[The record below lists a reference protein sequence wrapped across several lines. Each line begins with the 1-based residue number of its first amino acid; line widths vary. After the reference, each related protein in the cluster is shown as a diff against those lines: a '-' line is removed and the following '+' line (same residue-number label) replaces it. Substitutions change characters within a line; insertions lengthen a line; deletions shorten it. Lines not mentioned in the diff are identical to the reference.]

1 MKQLLSVTV
10 TTKTWTQG
18 NQAWFDAKIK
28 PGATVEVHWGDG
40 KHSVFPLL
48 QLEWCFFNLFCRHVA
63 V

>member
-28 PGATVEVHWGDG
+28 PGATVEVNWGDG
-40 KHSVFPLL
+40 KLS
-48 QLEWCFFNLFCRHVA
+48 
-63 V
+63 